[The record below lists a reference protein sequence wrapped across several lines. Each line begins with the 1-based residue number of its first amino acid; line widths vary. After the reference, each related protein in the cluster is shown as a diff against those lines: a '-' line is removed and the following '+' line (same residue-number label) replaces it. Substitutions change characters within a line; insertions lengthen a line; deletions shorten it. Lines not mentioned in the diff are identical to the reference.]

1 MGVSQL
7 IKLFKTTLNKQGE
20 QNCQSSALKYHKKWL
35 NLWKFWCELFFQK
48 QRTCRN
54 TYARVRTSGI
64 CRAYLTHHLFFLLT
78 KFMNNHSLAA
88 EPVPL
93 LRPLLENIC
102 VSQLIKLFKT
112 TLNEQGV
119 NFALN
124 KIVKIL
130 VLRAEIVK
138 IRGSRGS
145 YYEIRSSTFI
155 GVNAKFSP
163 QIFQPSEK

>member
-1 MGVSQL
+1 
-7 IKLFKTTLNKQGE
+7 
-20 QNCQSSALKYHKKWL
+20 
-35 NLWKFWCELFFQK
+35 
-48 QRTCRN
+48 
-54 TYARVRTSGI
+54 
-64 CRAYLTHHLFFLLT
+64 
-78 KFMNNHSLAA
+78 MNNYSLAA

-93 LRPLLENIC
+93 LRPLLDNIC

-138 IRGSRGS
+138 VRGGRGS